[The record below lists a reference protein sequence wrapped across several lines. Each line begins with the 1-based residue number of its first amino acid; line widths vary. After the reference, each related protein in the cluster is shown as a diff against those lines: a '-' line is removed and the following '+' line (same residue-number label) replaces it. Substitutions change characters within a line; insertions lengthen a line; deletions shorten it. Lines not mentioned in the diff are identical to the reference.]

1 MGKTPWKSVGR
12 YGTVG
17 IELVLS
23 ILIGLLGGQYL
34 DTRFGTQW
42 IWAVG
47 LGLGVYAGFRGLLK
61 TAARLSR
68 DIEEA
73 EAVEKGKELYHD
85 EYLAIARKGEAEKT
99 VRDGQPVKEHDD
111 AKH

>member
-1 MGKTPWKSVGR
+1 MAKTPWKSVGR

-23 ILIGLLGGQYL
+23 ILIGLFGGQYL
-34 DTRFGTQW
+34 DVRFGTTW
-42 IWAVG
+42 IWLVG
-47 LGLGVYAGFRGLLK
+47 LGVGLYAGFRGLLK
-61 TAARLSR
+61 TAAKMSR

-73 EAVEKGKELYHD
+73 EALDQGKELYHE
-85 EYLAIARKGEAEKT
+85 EYLAIARKGEAEQKAKEE
-99 VRDGQPVKEHDD
+99 GVKGPDD

>member
-1 MGKTPWKSVGR
+1 VKTPWKSVGR

-23 ILIGLLGGQYL
+23 ILIGLFGGQYL

-42 IWAVG
+42 IWVAG
-47 LGLGVYAGFRGLLK
+47 LALGLYAGFRGLLK
-61 TAARLSR
+61 TAAKLSR

-73 EAVEKGKELYHD
+73 EAVDQGKEIYHD
-85 EYLAIARKGEAEKT
+85 EYLALGRKGEAEKKA
-99 VRDGQPVKEHDD
+99 REKLVKETDD
-111 AKH
+111 AKP

>member
-23 ILIGLLGGQYL
+23 VLIGLFGGQYL
-34 DTRFGTQW
+34 DVRFGTKW
-42 IWAVG
+42 IWMVG
-47 LGLGVYAGFRGLLK
+47 FITGIYAGFRGLLK
-61 TAARLSR
+61 TAAKMSR

-73 EAVEKGKELYHD
+73 EAIDRGKEIYHE
-85 EYLAIARKGEAEKT
+85 EYLAIAKKGE
-99 VRDGQPVKEHDD
+99 PVKDVD
-111 AKH
+111 NGKL